1 MLSNVNI
8 VIIISRSPPGMK
20 SVMHRP
26 LGQPQQRIVAFQVR
40 QIYPPSPPISPFL
53 FYRLVM
59 CFNFWISM
67 KRWQTCKSSL
77 RFWFVEANMLFL
89 PASESIK
96 PNAVSSV
103 MWASFREDNA
113 IQRRREAA
121 GARHCALSDRYR
133 FSRRSHFGVE
143 WLFRF
148 VRLTLSGCVIVTWR
162 SDFRPSVRKNAQL

>member
-1 MLSNVNI
+1 
-8 VIIISRSPPGMK
+8 
-20 SVMHRP
+20 
-26 LGQPQQRIVAFQVR
+26 
-40 QIYPPSPPISPFL
+40 
-53 FYRLVM
+53 M
-59 CFNFWISM
+59 CFSFWISM
-67 KRWQTCKSSL
+67 KRWQTCKSSR

-89 PASESIK
+89 RASESIK

-121 GARHCALSDRYR
+121 GARHCALCDRYR

-162 SDFRPSVRKNAQL
+162 SAFRPSVRKKCITVTSARRVENCNHVITCPTVRLIGFKVPLGLWFLTAGR